1 MPPQRCPLGPISGN
15 TIKKKELTPYKRG
28 QIVSA
33 SIAGLD
39 NPTIAT
45 TLKDPWINCLNH
57 PTLRLTPFERRG
69 LYNVPAGDKFR
80 MSITYVVLVRLV
92 RTQPKLTYKE
102 VRKELGWTYSD
113 STLKRMLE
121 PSGIRNWRAKRRPHL
136 TEVHAKKR
144 YDWCK
149 ARLNWTLAEWRKY
162 M

>member
-1 MPPQRCPLGPISGN
+1 MPPQRRPLGPISGN

-28 QIVSA
+28 QIVDA
-33 SIAGLD
+33 SIAGLN

-45 TLKDPWINCLNH
+45 TLKTPESTVRT
-57 PTLRLTPFERRG
+57 TLRYDLHRLNGETVQRTGRRRTW
-69 LYNVPAGDKFR
+69 NVYHVR
-80 MSITYVVLVRLV
+80 RLVRLV
-92 RTQPKLTYKE
+92 RTQPKLTYEK

-149 ARLNWTLAEWRKY
+149 ARLN
-162 M
+162 